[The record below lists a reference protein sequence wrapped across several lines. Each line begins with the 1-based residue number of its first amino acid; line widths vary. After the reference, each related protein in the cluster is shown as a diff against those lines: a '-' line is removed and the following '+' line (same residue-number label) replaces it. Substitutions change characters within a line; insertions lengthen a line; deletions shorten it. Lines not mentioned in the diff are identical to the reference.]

1 MRLGFKVREKPV
13 VFVHNLVLLEEGL
26 EILKLFVV
34 FDVKPKGKSSV
45 NLINAYFSHHVK
57 MVSNM
62 AMLQKI
68 IVDGGTRESVTHL
81 VGV

>member
-1 MRLGFKVREKPV
+1 MREKPV

-34 FDVKPKGKSSV
+34 FDVKAKGKSSV

>member
-1 MRLGFKVREKPV
+1 MRKKPV
-13 VFVHNLVLLEEGL
+13 IFVNNLVLLEEGL

-34 FDVKPKGKSSV
+34 FDVKAKGKSSV
-45 NLINAYFSHHVK
+45 NLINAYFPHHVK

-81 VGV
+81 VWV